1 MGGEEGQGEAWNV
14 GVGSR
19 ERSALSNT
27 QSDPLA
33 LAWKLIYYPT
43 DPWLK
48 PRHTITERKVF
59 LLQKCD
65 GGGVEIDF
73 TCHPSEES
81 SGLARAVTTELSQS
95 QQG

>member
-1 MGGEEGQGEAWNV
+1 M

-33 LAWKLIYYPT
+33 PAWKLIYYPT

-59 LLQKCD
+59 LLQKCEG
-65 GGGVEIDF
+65 GGGVPADIDF
-73 TCHPSEES
+73 TYHPSEES
-81 SGLARAVTTELSQS
+81 SGLARAVTTELSQ
-95 QQG
+95 G